1 MKRWVH
7 YKEDTAILLAAF
19 GSIPEKRKYE
29 DLKKYIQSEIP
40 GVPVYLSFAS
50 KSVIKA
56 LKKEDITYKNLAQML
71 SDLDLEGYRRIVV
84 SSVNLFPTDE
94 HEYLKNTVE
103 GFNHFSLSRIIHTG
117 ALFSKVTDANR
128 ILKEVDD
135 KIKDKYGRNNY
146 LYIVHGAPYLD
157 QPGSHSIS
165 YTRDFLKS
173 INPLSLFCSLEHDYQ
188 FKTVGESL
196 LEAMELSCGDHDLPK
211 EVKIIPLLLS
221 SGNHFDLDVK
231 KIKEYLG
238 KTFQVD
244 IVESFYGS
252 NKFNLL
258 ELDVVKSTIKRQ
270 IKEIIK
276 KMQ

>member
-7 YKEDTAILLAAF
+7 YKKDTAVLLGAF
-19 GSIPEKRKYE
+19 GSIPERGKYE
-29 DLKKYIQSEIP
+29 DLKDYIQSEIP
-40 GVPVYLSFAS
+40 DVPVYLSFAS

-56 LKKEDITYKNLAQML
+56 LKKEDIDYKNLAQML

-84 SSVNLFPTDE
+84 SSINIFPTDE
-94 HEYLKNTVE
+94 HEYLKKTVE
-103 GFNHFSLSRIIHTG
+103 GFKQFSLSRIVHTG
-117 ALFSKVTDANR
+117 ALFTKVTDANS
-128 ILKEVDD
+128 ILKKIDD
-135 KIKDKYGRNNY
+135 DVKSKYGNNNY

-165 YTRDFLKS
+165 YVKDFLKS

-188 FKTVGESL
+188 FKMIRESL
-196 LEAMELSCGDHDLPK
+196 LEAMERSCKEHNLPK

-238 KTFQVD
+238 ETFKVD
-244 IVESFYGS
+244 IVESFYGTS
-252 NKFNLL
+252 KFNLL
-258 ELDVVKSTIKRQ
+258 ELDVVKSTIIRQ
-270 IKEIIK
+270 IREIIK